1 MRLGAHVSTAGGA
14 DKAPANAEA
23 IGAECMQIF
32 TRNQNRWSSPPIT
45 AATAERYRAELERTG
60 VHPVLAHD
68 SYLVNL
74 AATDPDKAK
83 LSVDAF
89 VDELAR
95 AGLLGIQFLVTHPGA
110 HLGAGVEAGLARFT
124 DQLDH
129 CLDLAGPDNR
139 VVVLLET
146 TAGQGS
152 CLGFELSQLRDIIGR
167 SRHPDRLGV
176 CADTCHLLASG
187 YDLATRDGYERTA
200 EEIAAT
206 IGLERLRAWHLN
218 DSKKGLGSRVDRHAD
233 LGEGAIGLPPFRWLV
248 NDPRW
253 ADLPGCLETPVG
265 PEGWAEQLTLLKGM
279 RDGEP

>member
-23 IGAECMQIF
+23 IGAECMQVF
-32 TRNQNRWSSPPIT
+32 TRNQNRWTSPPIKPE
-45 AATAERYRAELERTG
+45 TAERYQSELGRTG

-68 SYLVNL
+68 SYLINL
-74 AATDPDKAK
+74 AATDEDKAR

-95 AGLLGIQFLVTHPGA
+95 AGLLAIPFLVAHPGS
-110 HLGAGVEAGLARFT
+110 HLGAGVEAGLALFT
-124 DQLDH
+124 ERLDR
-129 CLDLAGPDNR
+129 CLDLAGADNR

-146 TAGQGS
+146 TAGQGTN
-152 CLGFELSQLRDIIGR
+152 LGFELSHLRDIIGR

-187 YDLATRDGYERTA
+187 YDLTTREGYEDTV
-200 EEIAAT
+200 EQIAKVV
-206 IGLERLRAWHLN
+206 GLKELCAWHLN

-233 LGEGAIGLPPFRWLV
+233 LGEGELGLEPFRWLV

-253 ADLPGCLETPVG
+253 ADLPGCLETPAG
-265 PEGWAEQLTLLKGM
+265 PEGWAEQLALLKGM
-279 RDGEP
+279 RDACT